1 MGLKIDTE
9 KVRVKLIQLLR
20 VEINEALE
28 HWKTD
33 VIAKMGNYYFKNK
46 AVVDKRIEVEGNVV
60 KAFLE
65 ANNYVLADS
74 YGTGSLMQTAENPG
88 FDEFK
93 SQYWH
98 SERKSNAIYGRA
110 KGSYESVFGGT
121 HKSSGRYS
129 EKNLEG
135 KRFGKIKIQPSPPSG
150 AIKIS
155 EEMLMKQWLPIA
167 YSNVKKKIK
176 LSDFIVKS

>member
-1 MGLKIDTE
+1 
-9 KVRVKLIQLLR
+9 
-20 VEINEALE
+20 
-28 HWKTD
+28 
-33 VIAKMGNYYFKNK
+33 
-46 AVVDKRIEVEGNVV
+46 
-60 KAFLE
+60 
-65 ANNYVLADS
+65 
-74 YGTGSLMQTAENPG
+74 MQTAENPG

-121 HKSSGRYS
+121 HKTSGRYS
-129 EKNLEG
+129 GKNLEG

-176 LSDFIVKS
+176 EIFIENKIPLSKRNNYPLLVDAKDNILWIPNIKKSNLCNKKEENYDIIIKYIEGDENNE